1 VIERLDWKEAE
12 GRIRFQEGYFSEDM
26 EIPKEEGI

>member
-1 VIERLDWKEAE
+1 VIERLNRKGAD
-12 GRIRFQEGYFSEDM
+12 GTIRFQEGYFSEDM